1 MAAWAAS
8 ASRESRRLTPILEY
22 CELSGHT
29 IRAVT
34 EPSPRSG
41 RWTSRW
47 VSAVPLAS
55 STNRSPSKTAAP
67 GILTSPMSWVD
78 QGSGRP
84 AVADAG
90 AESPLWPRELVA
102 LTV

>member
-1 MAAWAAS
+1 
-8 ASRESRRLTPILEY
+8 LEY

-47 VSAVPLAS
+47 VSALPLAS
-55 STNRSPSKTAAP
+55 STNRSPSKTAEP

-84 AVADAG
+84 AVAEAG
-90 AESPLWPRELVA
+90 AESPLRPRELVA